1 MTHSTNGDVND
12 EDVGDGFDHQ
22 LVELEEDV
30 ETEHED
36 MEVTEPY
43 LFIDIKGAIKQPAV
57 YQMNDGDRVID
68 VISRAGGF
76 TKQAD
81 ETAINLAQKLQD
93 EMVIIVPKEGESLVE
108 SAVSTTDVVN
118 EDDGNKVKVNEA
130 TIEELETLN
139 GIGPAKAQAI
149 MAYRDEHGPFQ
160 TVEDILE
167 VSGIGEKTLDH
178 FKDDLIVP

>member
-1 MTHSTNGDVND
+1 MNRSSNGDVD
-12 EDVGDGFDHQ
+12 HEDVSDGLDHQ
-22 LVELEEDV
+22 LVELEEET
-30 ETEHED
+30 ETEHEE
-36 MEVTEPY
+36 MEVTEQY

-57 YQMNDGDRVID
+57 YQMNEGDRVID
-68 VISRAGGF
+68 IISRAGGF

-108 SAVSTTDVVN
+108 SVAVNTDATN
-118 EDDGNKVKVNEA
+118 QADGNKVKINEA
-130 TIEELETLN
+130 TIEELEMLN

-149 MAYRDEHGPFQ
+149 IAYRDEHGPFQ